1 MIDEGF
7 EEEEVASDLRNVDDD
22 LTTTLPVDIEI
33 EREDEVCS
41 SFMTKYYNHQGHRPH
56 TQKTGQSQQYL
67 YTHIKIGGVHLTMQI
82 P

>member
-7 EEEEVASDLRNVDDD
+7 EEEDVASDLRND

-33 EREDEVCS
+33 EKEDEVCS

-56 TQKTGQSQQYL
+56 TQKPGQSQQYL
-67 YTHIKIGGVHLTMQI
+67 YTHIKIDGVHLTMQT